1 MKLRSVKIDKK
12 LIPQF
17 NGNRLLPPNEQM
29 VIYFSRIPGTSEK
42 SNYKDYKFDAKG
54 GVQLVYNDQQL
65 VSTFIEKIENLE
77 IEIDGKTQLIKNGVE
92 LAAAN
97 NSKLSE
103 LFTEIRNYLFP
114 NNEELT
120 EGESKA

>member
-1 MKLRSVKIDKK
+1 
-12 LIPQF
+12 
-17 NGNRLLPPNEQM
+17 M
-29 VIYFSRIPGTSEK
+29 VIYFTRIPGTSEK

-114 NNEELT
+114 VGDELE
-120 EGESKA
+120 EGELKA

>member
-1 MKLRSVKIDKK
+1 MKLRSIKIDKK
-12 LIPQF
+12 FIPIF
-17 NGNRLLPPNEQM
+17 NDNRSLPPEEQM

-42 SNYKDYKFDAKG
+42 SNYKDYKFDVKG

-77 IEIDGKTQLIKNGVE
+77 IDVDGRVQAIRNGAE
-92 LAAAN
+92 LASAN
-97 NSKLSE
+97 NSKLVD

-114 NNEELT
+114 DNEELT

>member
-1 MKLRSVKIDKK
+1 MKLRSIKIDKK
-12 LIPQF
+12 YIPIF
-17 NGNRLLPPNEQM
+17 NDNRSLPPEEQM
-29 VIYFSRIPGTSEK
+29 VIYFTRIPGTSEK

-77 IEIDGKTQLIKNGVE
+77 IDVDGRVQVIRNGAE
-92 LAAAN
+92 LASAN
-97 NSKLSE
+97 NSKLVD

-114 NNEELT
+114 DNEELT

>member
-1 MKLRSVKIDKK
+1 MKLRSIKIDKK
-12 LIPQF
+12 YIPIF
-17 NGNRLLPPNEQM
+17 NNNRSLPPEEQM

-114 NNEELT
+114 VGDELE

>member
-1 MKLRSVKIDKK
+1 MKLRSIKIDKK
-12 LIPQF
+12 YIPIF
-17 NGNRLLPPNEQM
+17 NDNRSLPPEEQM

-114 NNEELT
+114 VGDELE

>member
-17 NGNRLLPPNEQM
+17 NNNRLLPASEQM

-42 SNYKDYKFDAKG
+42 SNYKDYKFDSKG
-54 GVQLVYNDQQL
+54 GVQLVYNDQLL

-77 IEIDGKTQLIKNGVE
+77 IEVDGKTQLIKNGVE

-114 NNEELT
+114 EGDELE
-120 EGESKA
+120 EGESGA

>member
-17 NGNRLLPPNEQM
+17 NNNRLLPAGEQM
-29 VIYFSRIPGTSEK
+29 VIYFTRIPGTSEK

-114 NNEELT
+114 VGDELE
-120 EGESKA
+120 EGELKA